1 MPATFKP
8 RKQTAESLEYSD
20 RLKRIIRAHESVY
33 QEYVPNKMEDRN
45 EILTLFNSKRYP
57 QSVRKFLGGIY
68 RVILPQANMFELDA
82 KTGRLDK
89 EFKVKQAI
97 VYRLNQYVENPDRPM
112 EQVASC
118 NMKLGTYQRPVAR
131 LEYDT
136 EGNVKNSVRVGS
148 KNIFYIP
155 YSPKLIKDLIEESG
169 NTPTITCVTVGMDS
183 GSEFHTPH
191 PIAIPNIN
199 EFIEV
204 EDLYG
209 LIEASRRGYLMD
221 DYGGY
226 NRFKEDKKLALQTPH
241 PLDSKDDNKI
251 TKLRKQAPVDLKKP
265 DQQFV
270 SVQTGIEAAA
280 AAEQEQRQNV

>member
-20 RLKRIIRAHESVY
+20 RLRRIIRAHEAVY

-82 KTGRLDK
+82 KTGKLDK
-89 EFKVKQAI
+89 DFKIRQAI

-148 KNIFYIP
+148 KNVFYIP
-155 YSPKLIKDLIEESG
+155 YSPDVIKGLIEESG
-169 NTPTITCVTVGMDS
+169 NTPTITCVTVGMDT

-191 PIAIPNIN
+191 PIAIPNID

-226 NRFKEDKKLALQTPH
+226 NRFKEDKKLALSTPH
-241 PLDSKDDNKI
+241 PLDSKDDDTKV
-251 TKLRKQAPVDLKKP
+251 TKLRKQAPVELKKP
-265 DQQFV
+265 GQQFV
-270 SVQTGIEAAA
+270 SVQTGVEGGE
-280 AAEQEQRQNV
+280 EQQQNV